1 MQEKYENK
9 MKQDVDESGQVKKD
23 ENESQYVSK
32 LSDHQ
37 EINIATEANL
47 EVFNHQEKE
56 ELNELEVLANA
67 SNLISTSQVHVFLT
81 LDNVREKAGNLKAA
95 NIHRYRKRERIGKAF
110 AKLGANITT
119 KVTGKI
125 SSAADST
132 DCKVM

>member
-47 EVFNHQEKE
+47 EVFNHQEK
-56 ELNELEVLANA
+56 
-67 SNLISTSQVHVFLT
+67 
-81 LDNVREKAGNLKAA
+81 AGNLKAA

>member
-67 SNLISTSQVHVFLT
+67 SNLISTSQ
-81 LDNVREKAGNLKAA
+81 EKAGNLKAA

>member
-47 EVFNHQEKE
+47 EVFNH
-56 ELNELEVLANA
+56 
-67 SNLISTSQVHVFLT
+67 QVHVFLT